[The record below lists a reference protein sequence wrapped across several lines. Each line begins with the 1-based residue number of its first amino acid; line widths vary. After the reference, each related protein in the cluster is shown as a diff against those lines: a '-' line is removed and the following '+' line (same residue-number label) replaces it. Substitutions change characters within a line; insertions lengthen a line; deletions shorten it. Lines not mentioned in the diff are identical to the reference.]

1 MGCAQQWNAVWSFDQ
16 MYLTH
21 AGRIYDMKEQD
32 VNEINGNGIKC
43 KWSLEFFMLSVNY
56 SNSLQG
62 ATFNIFF

>member
-1 MGCAQQWNAVWSFDQ
+1 
-16 MYLTH
+16 
-21 AGRIYDMKEQD
+21 MKEQD